1 MGLVRKSTKP
11 VSITDESGQPHLDL
25 VIDGLRITTTPP
37 IRPGAVPDPAPTPAR
52 PRVRARR
59 PATDTTDTTDSADIT
74 DITDEG

>member
-37 IRPGAVPDPAPTPAR
+37 STRPAADAEPTTTAR
-52 PRVRARR
+52 PRARVRR
-59 PATDTTDTTDSADIT
+59 PATDPAATDPAATAEPDH
-74 DITDEG
+74 EG